1 MKEGL
6 AAHVPGQKLAYVTL
20 HTQYIVSQVVT
31 VLLTH
36 KHKIPFAI
44 SVVTTD
50 GEWVS

>member
-6 AAHVPGQKLAYVTL
+6 TAHVPGQKLTYATL
-20 HTQYIVSQVVT
+20 HTLYIVSQVVT

-36 KHKIPFAI
+36 KHKIPFDI
-44 SVVTTD
+44 SVGTTD